1 MGKIRLATIRLD
13 KGCAVVSYAGMR
25 SKGIFLAEKVRRVLL
40 RETHGMKRTRRAWML
55 VPAVASLLVAGCTS
69 GLQKHATALAGAT
82 APVVDGA
89 EKAYQDANAIHDLRV
104 DYDAAVEFDQKDP
117 VYNPRKI
124 KPLLSEKD
132 MDTRLAVLK
141 ALQLYVKDVVAVT
154 NGTESKELDEASSSM
169 GSSLAAVGNTFLPAG
184 SSSSTAQ
191 ITTDGTTV
199 TKTTTVAADAISD
212 GEKNGISA
220 AVNALGQ
227 YLGSRKVKKE
237 LPPLIIKMDPQIEQL
252 CKFIESDVDVLK
264 SQETIDYNFMI
275 NQQTLFLE
283 QNKSMAVEA
292 RRALI
297 MQLPGIVRKEQA
309 ADEELDGLKAATSK
323 LFMTHHALAAEA
335 QGNNPESLT
344 MKVGELG
351 TAGENLGKFYA
362 SLSSDKK

>member
-1 MGKIRLATIRLD
+1 M
-13 KGCAVVSYAGMR
+13 VSYAGMR

-40 RETHGMKRTRRAWML
+40 RETHGMKHVRRAWML
-55 VPAVASLLVAGCTS
+55 APAVVCLLAVGCTS
-69 GLQKHATALAGAT
+69 GLQKHATALSGAT

-104 DYDAAVEFDQKDP
+104 DYDAAVEFDQKEP

-124 KPLLSEKD
+124 KPLLSGKD
-132 MDTRLAVLK
+132 MDARLAVLK

-154 NGTESKELDEASSSM
+154 NGTESKDLDDASKSM
-169 GSSLAAVGNTFLPAG
+169 GDSLAGLGNTFLPEG
-184 SSSSTAQ
+184 SSSSTEQ
-191 ITTDGTTV
+191 VTV
-199 TKTTTVAADAISD
+199 NGGQPITKTTTVAADAISD
-212 GEKNGISA
+212 GEKHGIA
-220 AVNALGQ
+220 VAVNALGQ

-237 LPPLIIKMDPQIEQL
+237 LPPLIEKMDPQIEQL

-283 QNKSMAVEA
+283 QNKTMAVEA
-292 RRALI
+292 RRVLI
-297 MQLPGIVRKEQA
+297 MQLPEIVRKEQA
-309 ADEELDGLKAATSK
+309 ADEELDALKAATSN

-362 SLSSDKK
+362 SLSSGK